1 MPIVERIRKAM
12 RRTPGVT
19 APPAGSAPAVDPL
32 VPEALPSWEEQFSQ
46 WIAEARAQGV
56 DPNEIGD
63 QRWSTDHLEEALH
76 AYYLPAARGA
86 RVVELGPG
94 SGRLTR
100 HLIDVVDHLTLLDL
114 SDFVCRWIDEYLT
127 GHDNYEVHRITGAEA
142 PMVPTGSTDAV
153 FANGVME
160 HLDADQIYWFLRE
173 FHRILVPGG
182 RVIFNF
188 DNVTSRG
195 GINHITESS
204 GPQWRSVFRFHAT
217 TAIAALAEATGFDA
231 KVEESSERIA
241 FGLLTRH

>member
-1 MPIVERIRKAM
+1 MPIVERIRKAI

-19 APPAGSAPAVDPL
+19 APPAGGPPTVDPL

-46 WIAEARAQGV
+46 WIAEARAKGV
-56 DPNEIGD
+56 DPNDIGD
-63 QRWSTDHLEEALH
+63 ERWSTDHLDEALD
-76 AYYLPAARGA
+76 AYYLPAARGG

-100 HLIDVVDHLTLLDL
+100 HLIDVVQHLTLLDL
-114 SDFVCRWIDEYLT
+114 SDYVCRWIDEYLA

-142 PMVPTGSTDAV
+142 PMVPTSSTDAV
-153 FANGVME
+153 LANGVME
-160 HLDADQIYWFLRE
+160 HLDADQIYWFFRE

-182 RVIFNF
+182 RVIVNF
-188 DNVTSRG
+188 DNATSRG

-204 GPQWRSVFRFHAT
+204 GPQWRSVFRFHAPET
-217 TAIAALAEATGFDA
+217 IVALAEATGFDA
-231 KVEESSERIA
+231 KVEEFPERIA